1 MVVETIQRGIDLSMF
16 NSGSMEE
23 NRDRLDVLY
32 RKHHKLFMGT
42 AYNITKNEVIAED
55 LVGDLYLYLSEKI
68 RQKLWYRDSFNLLYC
83 INFLQTRWINK
94 AKRDKKIKYSR
105 DISDNIEDIEYD
117 SEFDNKLDTAYES
130 VLEEIKRLQQT
141 NMWTSAKLYSL
152 FWIENPDMTLKQL
165 SETIGISNST
175 SFIHIKKVK
184 QHLKQTINN
193 PFK

>member
-1 MVVETIQRGIDLSMF
+1 MF

-23 NRDRLDVLY
+23 NKERLGTLY
-32 RKHHKLFMGT
+32 IKHHKLFMGT

-55 LVGDLYLYLSEKI
+55 LVQDLYVYLGEKC
-68 RQKLWYRDSFNLLYC
+68 REKLWYKDSFNLLYC
-83 INFLQTRWINK
+83 INFLQTRYLNK
-94 AKRDKKIKYSR
+94 VKRDKKILYSG
-105 DISDNIEDIEYD
+105 DIKNNIIDNEYNTEFDEKLDRAYD
-117 SEFDNKLDTAYES
+117 S
-130 VLEEIKRLQQT
+130 VVEEVNRLQKT

-152 FWIENPDMTLKQL
+152 FWIENPEMTLKEL

-184 QHLKQTINN
+184 EHLKNNINN